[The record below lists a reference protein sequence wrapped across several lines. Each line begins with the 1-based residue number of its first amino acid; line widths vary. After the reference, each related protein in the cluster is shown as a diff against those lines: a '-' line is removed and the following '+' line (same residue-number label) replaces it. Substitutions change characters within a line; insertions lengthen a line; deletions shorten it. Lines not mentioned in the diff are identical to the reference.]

1 MKNNILIP
9 MDSKLAWIRLCL
21 VFIICGIGFIGMWSI
36 VMIMPAIQNEFQIE
50 RSSMVIPYVLTMIG
64 FGIGNILVGKYSDK
78 HGIIKP
84 ILYAFSLLIIVY
96 FLSVF
101 STNLITLSLFQCVLG
116 FSSATFFGPMM
127 ADITNF
133 FEKKRGLAISIIA
146 SSQHLAGAAWPFLL
160 QIYLSTGDW
169 RESHIMI
176 GLICLIV
183 IPPICYFIFKM
194 RPVSDRKLYVEKSY
208 DSNKLNLSNRNFQ
221 ILLMIAGIGCCV
233 GMSTP
238 QVHIIPLCLDSN
250 FGLSVGNEILSIMLF
265 CASIS
270 RIIFGYVSDK
280 LGPLETLLLC
290 STLQAITLMLFIPY
304 NSLQSLY
311 VISILFGL
319 SQGGIVPS
327 YAFIVSKY
335 LPKKEIAERVGLI
348 IFMTV
353 VGMSIGGWMSGKIYD
368 LTNSYTLGFLNSI
381 IWNFANIAII
391 LYMFIKIKN
400 FSIFKFSK

>member
-1 MKNNILIP
+1 MK
-9 MDSKLAWIRLCL
+9 
-21 VFIICGIGFIGMWSI
+21 
-36 VMIMPAIQNEFQIE
+36 
-50 RSSMVIPYVLTMIG
+50 
-64 FGIGNILVGKYSDK
+64 
-78 HGIIKP
+78 
-84 ILYAFSLLIIVY
+84 
-96 FLSVF
+96 
-101 STNLITLSLFQCVLG
+101 
-116 FSSATFFGPMM
+116 
-127 ADITNF
+127 
-133 FEKKRGLAISIIA
+133 
-146 SSQHLAGAAWPFLL
+146 
-160 QIYLSTGDW
+160 
-169 RESHIMI
+169 
-176 GLICLIV
+176 
-183 IPPICYFIFKM
+183 
-194 RPVSDRKLYVEKSY
+194 PVSDRKLYIEKFY